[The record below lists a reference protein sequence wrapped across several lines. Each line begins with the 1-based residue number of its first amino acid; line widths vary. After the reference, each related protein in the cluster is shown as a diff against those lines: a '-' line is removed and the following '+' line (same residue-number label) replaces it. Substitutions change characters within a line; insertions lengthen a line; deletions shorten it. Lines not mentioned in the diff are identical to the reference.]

1 MAVVWG
7 GLWIECSIV
16 GARSYENVRSQWFFG
31 DASSSAWRSERGSV
45 ASDGMMWVCR
55 ISNAIGP
62 VEVREAPSPARIA
75 CGLVRVID
83 TGSVNTGLL
92 RADWVKNA

>member
-1 MAVVWG
+1 MVVIAAIEILEVMIIVVFGILAV
-7 GLWIECSIV
+7 
-16 GARSYENVRSQWFFG
+16 
-31 DASSSAWRSERGSV
+31 
-45 ASDGMMWVCR
+45 DGMLWVCS
-55 ISNAIGP
+55 ISNAVGP